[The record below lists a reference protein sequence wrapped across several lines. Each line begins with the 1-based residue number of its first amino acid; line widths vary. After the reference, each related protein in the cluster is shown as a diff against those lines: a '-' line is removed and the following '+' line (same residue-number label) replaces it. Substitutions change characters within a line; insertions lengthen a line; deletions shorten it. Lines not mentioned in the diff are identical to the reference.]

1 MNFSRA
7 IHFPECLSRY
17 FRHIF
22 RHETNFETFSMYFS
36 TLATLGSKN
45 TSKMSR
51 NSSRVEKN
59 SQKYRDKHKGRLIAR
74 LIFIDGRLYKFHK
87 YIGSFVYQ
95 DFFGVFWRF
104 FGRFFAFFWRFL
116 LVCSNVRNRVR

>member
-17 FRHIF
+17 FRRIF
-22 RHETNFETFSMYFS
+22 RHETNFETFS
-36 TLATLGSKN
+36 N
-45 TSKMSR
+45 NSKMSR
-51 NSSRVEKN
+51 NSSSVEKN
-59 SQKYRDKHKGRLIAR
+59 SRKYRDKHKGRLIAR

-95 DFFGVFWRF
+95 DFFAVFWCF
-104 FGRFFAFFWRFL
+104 FWRFFAFFWRFL
-116 LVCSNVRNRVR
+116 LPCGNVHYCTPLRAIF